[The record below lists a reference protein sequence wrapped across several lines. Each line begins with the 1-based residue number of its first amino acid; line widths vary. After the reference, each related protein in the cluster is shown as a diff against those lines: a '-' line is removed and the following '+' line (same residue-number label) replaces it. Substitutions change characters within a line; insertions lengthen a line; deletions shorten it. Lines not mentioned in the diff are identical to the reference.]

1 MIAEYFKNAKEEIE
15 KLEWLIDQSSIKT
28 EYDEELNIGMISG
41 SLLFKDG
48 SDFHFTELFLEKGRR
63 YRFHYMDENKN
74 LILRWD
80 DAPHHKNLK
89 TFPYHIHFPDDTKE
103 SEPIQLIEALYK
115 IADRVIE
122 KLMSSTKENIENF

>member
-1 MIAEYFKNAKEEIE
+1 
-15 KLEWLIDQSSIKT
+15 
-28 EYDEELNIGMISG
+28 
-41 SLLFKDG
+41 
-48 SDFHFTELFLEKGRR
+48 
-63 YRFHYMDENKN
+63 MDENKN

-115 IADRVIE
+115 IADMVIE